1 VPADERISFVWVG
14 IPGFL
19 ITFIVLALVSFFDPR
34 KQTALK
40 GLTIQTVDRTR
51 L

>member
-1 VPADERISFVWVG
+1 MKSLLQGRVFGLAV
-14 IPGFL
+14 L
-19 ITFIVLALVSFFDPR
+19 VLAVVSAFDPR
-34 KQTALK
+34 KQTLLK